1 MIIITNYVRTQ
12 NLGAYNIMYAKPV
25 IMKRTLLP
33 SDDVCDKR
41 WRLDNQGYTLGG
53 RHHGSELFEEAH
65 AVSAYIGITTIDV
78 SDRSVRR

>member
-41 WRLDNQGYTLGG
+41 WR
-53 RHHGSELFEEAH
+53 H
-65 AVSAYIGITTIDV
+65 ITEPG
-78 SDRSVRR
+78 